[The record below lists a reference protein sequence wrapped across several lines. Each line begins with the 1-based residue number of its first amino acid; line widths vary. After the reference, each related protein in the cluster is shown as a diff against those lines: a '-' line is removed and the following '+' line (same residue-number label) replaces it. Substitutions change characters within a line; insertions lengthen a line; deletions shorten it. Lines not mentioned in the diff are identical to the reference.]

1 MGKLQYS
8 SKTVN
13 LPGVLNE
20 SHELP
25 PNLAVSAL
33 MDNGVHYLS
42 ESCVTL
48 SLRIEEEL
56 RDKPRTFTAYWY
68 AVPTYSPD
76 WGQGLCEDICKCLT
90 QGHIK

>member
-20 SHELP
+20 SPELP

-33 MDNGVHYLS
+33 MDTGVHYLS

-56 RDKPRTFTAYWY
+56 
-68 AVPTYSPD
+68 
-76 WGQGLCEDICKCLT
+76 
-90 QGHIK
+90 